1 MRVFIEQT
9 TNKNILKFVCD
20 ELLSSGSFELDVSS
34 DLSKFP
40 LAAQLLQFPFV
51 QKIYI
56 STNFVAVQKTDIV
69 EWEDVAQELKEIVN
83 EHLQNDTIIIK
94 KQAKIP
100 YTLYAEMTPNPL
112 VMRFVSNQ
120 LLSDKMVEVKGLEN
134 AKQVPLAESILS
146 EFEQVGEVFI
156 SENYVSITV
165 KEQLDWQLFALELR
179 QFILTYLQSGK
190 ELINDDYTPVKDKN
204 VEIIEQKEYTDVEKE
219 IKRILK
225 EYVQPAVA
233 NDGGNIALLEFD
245 EESKTAKM
253 LLQGACSGC
262 PSSTITLKNGIEGI
276 LKEMMPNVVE
286 NVIAVNG

>member
-146 EFEQVGEVFI
+146 EFDQVGEVFI

-190 ELINDDYTPVKDKN
+190 ELINDDYKPVKDKN

>member
-83 EHLQNDTIIIK
+83 EHLQSDTIIIK

-146 EFEQVGEVFI
+146 EFDQVGEVFI

>member
-83 EHLQNDTIIIK
+83 EHLQSDTIIIK
-94 KQAKIP
+94 EQVKIP

-204 VEIIEQKEYTDVEKE
+204 IEIIEQKEYTDVEKE